1 MLAAYENEGTPE
13 AGQAGGERLMR
24 RLGLLLLCAGLI
36 IFSANLLW
44 ETQLRPGGPGLTVIG
59 LLMLYCARIGRVSW
73 AVHLMCWGLLLVG
86 WSGALVGTGLYNIS
100 WIALPIATM
109 MGGCMLGRRMTLAL
123 LLATVA
129 AVLSVYGLHRQGH
142 EFGSNAP
149 PQVVA
154 GLLILTALV
163 AGLIGRTTVRAFR
176 RQMHRLGES
185 QAELERAQSLAHV
198 GSWTMEVDSG
208 QARWSD
214 EYYRIFGIAAGS
226 PVSYA
231 SFMARV
237 HPEDKCLID
246 AGWVA
251 AARGDR
257 SYEVSY
263 RILVGAEVKWLR
275 SITEF
280 VFDAQGQL
288 QTLSGSLQDITEIKR
303 SEEVQRESQERFR
316 KLFEDTHQPIVL
328 YDSDSRCVAA
338 NQASLAMFRFD
349 SIEQIRGRKPT
360 ELSPPW
366 QADGRMTSDKLAELQ
381 EAVSRHGSFET
392 EWLHCRCDGESFPT
406 RVLTTGIRMG
416 EQDLLHSII
425 TDTTEQKR
433 ALEQIEFLAY
443 HDPLTGLPNRTLGQD
458 RLQQALNAAEHDGY
472 SLGVLYLDLD
482 NFKHFNDV
490 YGHAMGDRLLKS
502 VATRLVSSL
511 RAEDTLCRLSGDE
524 FMVVLLDLHASEQLQ
539 LVCQRILARIAEP
552 IEVEGLKPLL
562 SFSIGGAIYPQ
573 HGRDIGSLMRHA
585 DLALYEAKKAG
596 RGRFRI
602 FEPQMNESLRHYL
615 QTCDD
620 LRLALDREEFE
631 LHYQPQ
637 IALHNSEVI
646 GVEALLRWNHPQRGL
661 LQPGTFIGVA
671 EESGLIAPIG
681 RWVLQEACRQ
691 GAAWHRAG
699 WSQLRMAVNLSA
711 VQFRHGQLGPELLET
726 LAESGFDPKR
736 LELELTESTLL
747 HSDSAILATVA
758 QWQAKGIELS
768 IDDFGT
774 GYSSLSYLKRLNVDK
789 LKIDRSFIANLR
801 EDEQDRTIV
810 RAIIQIAQSMGIKT
824 IAEGIEDPL
833 VVEQLRAMGCDKVQ
847 GFWYSKPLPAGQFE
861 QWFKHYTVRAA

>member
-1 MLAAYENEGTPE
+1 MLAAYENEGTQD
-13 AGQAGGERLMR
+13 AGQACGETLMR
-24 RLGLLLLCAGLI
+24 RLGLLLLGAGLI

-44 ETQLRPGGPGLTVIG
+44 EAQLRPGGPGLTVIG
-59 LLMLYCARIGRVSW
+59 LLMLYCARIGRISR
-73 AVHLMCWGLLLVG
+73 AVHLMCWGLLLIG
-86 WSGALVGTGLYNIS
+86 WSGALIGSGFYNIA
-100 WIALPIATM
+100 WIALPVATM
-109 MGGCMLGRRMTLAL
+109 VGGCMLGRRMTLAL
-123 LLATVA
+123 MLATVA

-142 EFGSNAP
+142 EFGGGAP

-154 GLLILTALV
+154 GLLILAALV
-163 AGLIGRTTVRAFR
+163 AGLIGRTTAQTFR
-176 RQMHRLGES
+176 CQIRRLGES
-185 QAELERAQSLAHV
+185 QAELKRAQSLAHV
-198 GSWTMEVDSG
+198 GSWTMEVGSG

-214 EYYRIFGIAAGS
+214 EYYRIFGIAVGTR
-226 PVSYA
+226 VSYPD
-231 SFMARV
+231 FMAKV
-237 HPEDKCLID
+237 HPDDRGLIE
-246 AGWVA
+246 AGWEA
-251 AARGDR
+251 AARGDS

-263 RILVGAEVKWLR
+263 RIVVGTEVKWLR

-280 VFDAQGQL
+280 VFDPQGQL
-288 QTLSGSLQDITEIKR
+288 QTLFGSLQDITA
-303 SEEVQRESQERFR
+303 QR
-316 KLFEDTHQPIVL
+316 L
-328 YDSDSRCVAA
+328 
-338 NQASLAMFRFD
+338 
-349 SIEQIRGRKPT
+349 
-360 ELSPPW
+360 
-366 QADGRMTSDKLAELQ
+366 
-381 EAVSRHGSFET
+381 
-392 EWLHCRCDGESFPT
+392 
-406 RVLTTGIRMG
+406 
-416 EQDLLHSII
+416 
-425 TDTTEQKR
+425 
-433 ALEQIEFLAY
+433 ALEQIEYLAY

-458 RLQQALNAAEHDGY
+458 RLQQALNAAERDGY

-502 VATRLVSSL
+502 VAARVASSL

-524 FMVVLLDLHASEQLQ
+524 FMVMLLDLHASEQLQ

-552 IEVEGLKPLL
+552 LEVEGLKPLL
-562 SFSIGGAIYPQ
+562 SFSIGGAIYPE

-602 FEPQMNESLRHYL
+602 FEPQMNESLQHYL

-620 LRLALDREEFE
+620 LRLALEREEFE

-681 RWVLQEACRQ
+681 RWVLQQACRQ

-711 VQFRHGQLGPELLET
+711 VQFRHGQLGQELFEV
-726 LAESGFDPKR
+726 LAESGLDPNR

-833 VVEQLRAMGCDKVQ
+833 VIEQLRAMGCDKVQ

-861 QWFKHYTVRAA
+861 QWFRHYTARAA

>member
-44 ETQLRPGGPGLTVIG
+44 EAQLRPGGPGLTVIG

-263 RILVGAEVKWLR
+263 RILVGTEVKWLR

-366 QADGRMTSDKLAELQ
+366 QADGRMTSDKLAE
-381 EAVSRHGSFET
+381 
-392 EWLHCRCDGESFPT
+392 
-406 RVLTTGIRMG
+406 
-416 EQDLLHSII
+416 
-425 TDTTEQKR
+425 
-433 ALEQIEFLAY
+433 
-443 HDPLTGLPNRTLGQD
+443 
-458 RLQQALNAAEHDGY
+458 
-472 SLGVLYLDLD
+472 
-482 NFKHFNDV
+482 
-490 YGHAMGDRLLKS
+490 
-502 VATRLVSSL
+502 
-511 RAEDTLCRLSGDE
+511 
-524 FMVVLLDLHASEQLQ
+524 
-539 LVCQRILARIAEP
+539 
-552 IEVEGLKPLL
+552 
-562 SFSIGGAIYPQ
+562 
-573 HGRDIGSLMRHA
+573 
-585 DLALYEAKKAG
+585 
-596 RGRFRI
+596 FRR
-602 FEPQMNESLRHYL
+602 P
-615 QTCDD
+615 
-620 LRLALDREEFE
+620 
-631 LHYQPQ
+631 
-637 IALHNSEVI
+637 
-646 GVEALLRWNHPQRGL
+646 
-661 LQPGTFIGVA
+661 
-671 EESGLIAPIG
+671 
-681 RWVLQEACRQ
+681 
-691 GAAWHRAG
+691 
-699 WSQLRMAVNLSA
+699 
-711 VQFRHGQLGPELLET
+711 
-726 LAESGFDPKR
+726 
-736 LELELTESTLL
+736 
-747 HSDSAILATVA
+747 
-758 QWQAKGIELS
+758 
-768 IDDFGT
+768 
-774 GYSSLSYLKRLNVDK
+774 
-789 LKIDRSFIANLR
+789 
-801 EDEQDRTIV
+801 
-810 RAIIQIAQSMGIKT
+810 
-824 IAEGIEDPL
+824 
-833 VVEQLRAMGCDKVQ
+833 
-847 GFWYSKPLPAGQFE
+847 
-861 QWFKHYTVRAA
+861 

>member
-1 MLAAYENEGTPE
+1 
-13 AGQAGGERLMR
+13 
-24 RLGLLLLCAGLI
+24 
-36 IFSANLLW
+36 
-44 ETQLRPGGPGLTVIG
+44 
-59 LLMLYCARIGRVSW
+59 
-73 AVHLMCWGLLLVG
+73 
-86 WSGALVGTGLYNIS
+86 
-100 WIALPIATM
+100 
-109 MGGCMLGRRMTLAL
+109 
-123 LLATVA
+123 
-129 AVLSVYGLHRQGH
+129 
-142 EFGSNAP
+142 
-149 PQVVA
+149 
-154 GLLILTALV
+154 
-163 AGLIGRTTVRAFR
+163 
-176 RQMHRLGES
+176 
-185 QAELERAQSLAHV
+185 
-198 GSWTMEVDSG
+198 
-208 QARWSD
+208 
-214 EYYRIFGIAAGS
+214 
-226 PVSYA
+226 
-231 SFMARV
+231 
-237 HPEDKCLID
+237 
-246 AGWVA
+246 
-251 AARGDR
+251 
-257 SYEVSY
+257 
-263 RILVGAEVKWLR
+263 
-275 SITEF
+275 
-280 VFDAQGQL
+280 
-288 QTLSGSLQDITEIKR
+288 
-303 SEEVQRESQERFR
+303 
-316 KLFEDTHQPIVL
+316 
-328 YDSDSRCVAA
+328 
-338 NQASLAMFRFD
+338 
-349 SIEQIRGRKPT
+349 
-360 ELSPPW
+360 
-366 QADGRMTSDKLAELQ
+366 
-381 EAVSRHGSFET
+381 
-392 EWLHCRCDGESFPT
+392 
-406 RVLTTGIRMG
+406 
-416 EQDLLHSII
+416 
-425 TDTTEQKR
+425 
-433 ALEQIEFLAY
+433 
-443 HDPLTGLPNRTLGQD
+443 
-458 RLQQALNAAEHDGY
+458 QQALNAAEHDGY

-596 RGRFRI
+596 RGTSRI
-602 FEPQMNESLRHYL
+602 FKPQMNESLRHYL

-620 LRLALDREEFE
+620 LRLALEREELE

-637 IALHNSEVI
+637 VSLHNSEVI

-861 QWFKHYTVRAA
+861 QWFKHYTARAA